1 MPRRLV
7 SPAEFQI
14 TEDKMPLFMPNARAR
29 FFAAALA
36 VFCLFSLAASM
47 RGQEQQTQLPAKNG
61 YVTDSAG
68 VFDAA
73 MKERL
78 EAILKNFKERTDIE
92 FVIATVK
99 TIGSE
104 DVYEYS
110 LRLAKAWDVGVRN
123 SPHKSMLLVVS
134 EDQAR
139 FFTQFSRV
147 AQEDLPEGSV
157 GELIVRM
164 KPKLQKSDFNG
175 GVFDGVKSFVSLLGE
190 RKNFKFDELD
200 QRRVETIAAD
210 STRPR
215 TVSTGEAIPE
225 ASPAPSETPQVT
237 APATPAPENR
247 EPSSQPS
254 PAATESPVAKAETS
268 ASPTP
273 APNESP
279 SAAPTPGPTET
290 PPPSVETQPQ
300 PAATTSP
307 TASDTKAPAAG
318 EVASPKPNVN
328 ASPQPG
334 ELPAP
339 SSAAPVENPTPH
351 PIPTNAT
358 EPAVN
363 VAANTSTDPQPKKG
377 IAISAKRSSSSSA
390 NAPANPD
397 DEKEEVELTLT
408 LPVDKRIGALKAF
421 VSAHPKS
428 AALARANELIVVAHA
443 TLGDQK
449 LQAADIDGGLQEF
462 RAALN
467 EAPPDMTNRLFAEV
481 IANIPMNLFV
491 RNQRAAAID
500 FARQVEALAKLN
512 PKRLLAIE
520 QFYLNTENV
529 GEANRLAELVVQQAP
544 EMAAAHQ
551 ALGAARHIDLRLEE
565 AEKEYA
571 RALELDPRSV
581 NARRSLADLKRAAG
595 KCDEAL
601 SLYQEMLRGNA
612 NDRSAFAGMIVSL
625 LETGKKEDAARAL
638 DAALKDKGQSQNFAL
653 LAGAAYWFTAH
664 NDAARALELA
674 QAAVEIEP
682 RYSWSQIALARALLA
697 NKRPV
702 EAERAVRFARQFGR
716 FPTLDY
722 ELASVLAPLG
732 LYDEAAQELTR
743 SFSLKDGQIETKLA
757 GRSVARATNFTE
769 LLAPERR
776 AAIFQST
783 AADSESN
790 ARMLKGLLA
799 FSMLLNAP
807 DSQSIKEDAV
817 ITAANDFLSGTDPM
831 RVFRQ
836 IYVAG
841 KLINKGVALGNVL
854 ELMDAATAGVEA
866 ALDVPAA
873 TIAAQPAELS
883 DTRARALAQGG
894 TPDVPDAPR
903 AALSG
908 LLRGRIEDLTGLAL
922 FNLDKAN
929 DAVEHLR
936 RAVSVAPQ
944 GTPLWRAA
952 LWHLGSALE
961 ASGKNDQAL
970 LYYIKYYVSGKPD
983 PVRRAVIENVYKK
996 VNGTLDGLDDK
1007 IGPGTSPPPTPAPSP
1022 SSKSVGA

>member
-1 MPRRLV
+1 M
-7 SPAEFQI
+7 
-14 TEDKMPLFMPNARAR
+14 
-29 FFAAALA
+29 
-36 VFCLFSLAASM
+36 
-47 RGQEQQTQLPAKNG
+47 
-61 YVTDSAG
+61 
-68 VFDAA
+68 
-73 MKERL
+73 
-78 EAILKNFKERTDIE
+78 
-92 FVIATVK
+92 
-99 TIGSE
+99 
-104 DVYEYS
+104 
-110 LRLAKAWDVGVRN
+110 
-123 SPHKSMLLVVS
+123 
-134 EDQAR
+134 
-139 FFTQFSRV
+139 
-147 AQEDLPEGSV
+147 
-157 GELIVRM
+157 
-164 KPKLQKSDFNG
+164 
-175 GVFDGVKSFVSLLGE
+175 
-190 RKNFKFDELD
+190 
-200 QRRVETIAAD
+200 
-210 STRPR
+210 
-215 TVSTGEAIPE
+215 
-225 ASPAPSETPQVT
+225 
-237 APATPAPENR
+237 
-247 EPSSQPS
+247 
-254 PAATESPVAKAETS
+254 
-268 ASPTP
+268 
-273 APNESP
+273 
-279 SAAPTPGPTET
+279 
-290 PPPSVETQPQ
+290 
-300 PAATTSP
+300 
-307 TASDTKAPAAG
+307 
-318 EVASPKPNVN
+318 
-328 ASPQPG
+328 
-334 ELPAP
+334 
-339 SSAAPVENPTPH
+339 
-351 PIPTNAT
+351 
-358 EPAVN
+358 
-363 VAANTSTDPQPKKG
+363 
-377 IAISAKRSSSSSA
+377 
-390 NAPANPD
+390 
-397 DEKEEVELTLT
+397 TLT

-467 EAPPDMTNRLFAEV
+467 EAPPDMTDRLFAEV

-529 GEANRLAELVVQQAP
+529 AEANRLAELVVQQAP

-581 NARRSLADLKRAAG
+581 NARRSLADLKRASG
-595 KCDEAL
+595 RYDEAL
-601 SLYQEMLRGNA
+601 NLYQELLRGNA

-625 LETGKKEDAARAL
+625 LETGKKEDAAGAL
-638 DAALKDKGQSQNFAL
+638 DAALKDKDQSKNFAL
-653 LAGAAYWFTAH
+653 LAGSAYWFAAH

-682 RYSWSQIALARALLA
+682 RYSWSQIALARALVA

-722 ELASVLAPLG
+722 ELASVLASLG
-732 LYDEAAQELTR
+732 LYDEAARELTR

-757 GRSVARATNFTE
+757 GRSVARATNFAE
-769 LLAPERR
+769 LLEPERR

-790 ARMLKGLLA
+790 AKMLKGLLA

-807 DSQSIKEDAV
+807 DSQSMKEDAV

>member
-1 MPRRLV
+1 MQFLM
-7 SPAEFQI
+7 S
-14 TEDKMPLFMPNARAR
+14 NARAR
-29 FFAAALA
+29 FVAAVVAA
-36 VFCLFSLAASM
+36 FCLLSFAASM
-47 RGQEQQTQLPAKNG
+47 RGQEQQTQLPARNG

-110 LRLAKAWDVGVRN
+110 LRLAKAWDVGVRS

-134 EDQAR
+134 EDQAK

-164 KPKLQKSDFNG
+164 RPKLQKSDFNG

-200 QRRVETIAAD
+200 QRGSETIAAT

-215 TVSTGEAIPE
+215 TVNAGEATAE
-225 ASPAPSETPQVT
+225 ASPAPSETPQVI
-237 APATPAPENR
+237 ASAKPAPENR

-254 PAATESPVAKAETS
+254 PAATESPVTKAETS

-273 APNESP
+273 APTESASVATPAP
-279 SAAPTPGPTET
+279 SET
-290 PPPSVETQPQ
+290 PTPSVETQPR

-307 TASDTKAPAAG
+307 TVTDTKAPAAG
-318 EVASPKPNVN
+318 ELASPKPNVN
-328 ASPQPG
+328 ASPDPN
-334 ELPAP
+334 ETPAP
-339 SSAAPVENPTPH
+339 SPAAPVENPTPQ

-363 VAANTSTDPQPKKG
+363 VAANTSNDPVLKKG
-377 IAISAKRSSSSSA
+377 TAISAKRSSSSSA
-390 NAPANPD
+390 NTPANPD

-408 LPVDKRIGALKAF
+408 LPVDKRIDILKAF
-421 VSAHPKS
+421 ISAHPKS
-428 AALARANELIVVAHA
+428 AAVARANELIVVAHA

-462 RAALN
+462 RSALN
-467 EAPPDMTNRLFAEV
+467 EAPADITDRLFVEV

-491 RNQRAAAID
+491 RNQRAAAVD

-512 PKRLLAIE
+512 PKRLLAVE

-571 RALELDPRSV
+571 RAVELDPRSV

-595 KCDEAL
+595 RYDKAL
-601 SLYQEMLRGNA
+601 NLYQELLRGNA

-625 LETGKKEDAARAL
+625 LETGKKEDAASAL

-653 LAGAAYWFTAH
+653 LSGAAYWFAAH

-682 RYSWSQIALARALLA
+682 RYSWSQIALARALVA

-716 FPTLDY
+716 FPTLEY
-722 ELASVLAPLG
+722 ELASALASLG

-757 GRSVARATNFTE
+757 GRSVARATNFTD

-783 AADSESN
+783 PADSENN
-790 ARMLKGLLA
+790 AKVLKGLLT
-799 FSMLLNAP
+799 FSMLMNAP
-807 DSQSIKEDAV
+807 DSQSVKEDAV
-817 ITAANDFLSGTDPM
+817 ITAANDFFSGTDAM
-831 RVFRQ
+831 RTYRQ

-841 KLINKGVALGNVL
+841 KLINKGVALGSVL
-854 ELMDAATAGVEA
+854 QLMDAATAGVEA

-873 TIAAQPAELS
+873 TIAVQPDELG

-922 FNLDKAN
+922 FNQDKAN

-936 RAVSVAPQ
+936 RAVSVAPE

-961 ASGKNDQAL
+961 ASGRNDQAL

-1007 IGPGTSPPPTPAPSP
+1007 IGPGFKAPPPTPAPSP

>member
-7 SPAEFQI
+7 SPTELQI
-14 TEDKMPLFMPNARAR
+14 TEDKMQPFTSNTRAR
-29 FFAAALA
+29 FVAAIVS
-36 VFCLFSLAASM
+36 VFCLLSLAASM
-47 RGQEQQTQLPAKNG
+47 RGQEQPTQLPAKNG

-123 SPHKSMLLVVS
+123 SRHKSMLLVVS
-134 EDQAR
+134 EDQAK

-157 GELIVRM
+157 GELIIHMR
-164 KPKLQKSDFNG
+164 PKLQKSDFNG

-200 QRRVETIAAD
+200 QRGAETIAAD

-215 TVSTGEAIPE
+215 TVSAGEAIPE
-225 ASPAPSETPQVT
+225 ASPAPSETPQVI

-247 EPSSQPS
+247 ETASQPS

-273 APNESP
+273 APSESP

-290 PPPSVETQPQ
+290 PTPSVETQPQ

-307 TASDTKAPAAG
+307 AATETKAPPAR
-318 EVASPKPNVN
+318 ETPSPNPANS
-328 ASPQPG
+328 SPQPA
-334 ELPAP
+334 ETPAP
-339 SSAAPVENPTPH
+339 PSAAPVENPTPQ
-351 PIPTNAT
+351 PVPTNAT

-363 VAANTSTDPQPKKG
+363 VAANKSTDPGPKKG
-377 IAISAKRSSSSSA
+377 IPTSAKRSSSSSA
-390 NAPANPD
+390 NTPANPD

-408 LPVDKRIGALKAF
+408 LPVDKRIDTLKAF
-421 VSAHPKS
+421 ISAHPKS
-428 AALARANELIVVAHA
+428 AAVARANELIVVAHA

-449 LQAADIDGGLQEF
+449 LQAADISGGLQEF

-467 EAPPDMTNRLFAEV
+467 EAPPDMTDRLFAEV

-529 GEANRLAELVVQQAP
+529 GEANRLAELVAQQAP

-595 KCDEAL
+595 KYDEAL
-601 SLYQEMLRGNA
+601 SLYQELLGGNA
-612 NDRSAFAGMIVSL
+612 NDRSAFAGMVVSL

-638 DAALKDKGQSQNFAL
+638 DAALKEKGQSQNFAL
-653 LAGAAYWFTAH
+653 LAGAAYWFAAH

-682 RYSWSQIALARALLA
+682 RYSWSQIALARALVA

-722 ELASVLAPLG
+722 ELASVLASLG
-732 LYDEAAQELTR
+732 LYDEAARELTR

-783 AADSESN
+783 AADSENN
-790 ARMLKGLLA
+790 AKMLKGLLA

-817 ITAANDFLSGTDPM
+817 ITAANDFLSGTDAM
-831 RVFRQ
+831 RVYRQ

-841 KLINKGVALGNVL
+841 KLINKGVALDHVL

-873 TIAAQPAELS
+873 TIAVQPDELS

-922 FNLDKAN
+922 FNQDKAN
-929 DAVEHLR
+929 AAVEHLR

-944 GTPLWRAA
+944 GTPLWRAT

-983 PVRRAVIENVYKK
+983 PVRRSVIENVYKK

-1007 IGPGTSPPPTPAPSP
+1007 IGPGTASPPTPAPSP